1 MKSEVPL
8 KKIWD
13 NRLDLLISWF
23 DFWVFFW
30 FQLSVSEC
38 FDNEDFF
45 DLFFLYRWDLGV
57 LLSLLNQHSRSVYT
71 TQNQITGTWDIIS
84 CGLSKS
90 RIFVRIR
97 HFQSKFRYFQLVF
110 GLKNW
115 PVFDFEIENGNFLQ
129 FLIKIQCFRKVTI
142 FLKICKSRDLE
153 CRKDM

>member
-1 MKSEVPL
+1 MTFE
-8 KKIWD
+8 
-13 NRLDLLISWF
+13 
-23 DFWVFFW
+23 FFW

-84 CGLSKS
+84 CGLSKAKS

-97 HFQSKFRYFQLVF
+97 HFQSKFANFGQNRHLRQILPMSVKFRDFQSKFDL
-110 GLKNW
+110 W
-115 PVFDFEIENGNFLQ
+115 SCTVFDWQ
-129 FLIKIQCFRKVTI
+129 FSSIFDKNTVFSKSDN